1 MTILIKNGHVL
12 DPGTG
17 LDDICD
23 VLIDGDRITEVEK
36 NIETESDRVI
46 DAGGCWVMPGFIDL
60 HVHFR
65 DPGLEYKETLATGGR
80 AAVRGGVTT
89 VCAMPNTKPVI
100 DNGVKVREVMEGAR
114 VSLVD
119 GAVLAAVGA
128 GLFFSLRRDIPRGMT
143 IPSLAYLIVILAMAW
158 TAFATLKPAFLAGA
172 ALFIASDYILA
183 RGLFR
188 SKGRYGDFVVMLTY
202 LSAQFLLTMGLCGF
216 F

>member
-1 MTILIKNGHVL
+1 MSWIFFALYGVCSAAHLWFCLRPGRRWQDFTKVLLMPLLLTAAIWAGSPLLLQAALFLGWLGDVFLLYPERPALFLAGLGCFLAGHVCYIPAL
-12 DPGTG
+12 FPQRR
-17 LDDICD
+17 LD
-23 VLIDGDRITEVEK
+23 VL
-36 NIETESDRVI
+36 
-46 DAGGCWVMPGFIDL
+46 P
-60 HVHFR
+60 
-65 DPGLEYKETLATGGR
+65 
-80 AAVRGGVTT
+80 
-89 VCAMPNTKPVI
+89 
-100 DNGVKVREVMEGAR
+100 
-114 VSLVD
+114 LVLL